1 MDTKPQLWY
10 YSDESSGTNMMEM
23 HMTVGNVFKMIIEA
37 IKELVDV
44 GNLTCSEEEMC
55 VQCMD
60 SSHVALVDLV
70 LTQDNFTRYRCDRP
84 CDIGVSLV
92 NLSKVLKLMGRDDDV
107 TLRYVDEA
115 DVLNLTFRDPYC
127 DGVSEFGMYL
137 YRVV

>member
-1 MDTKPQLWY
+1 
-10 YSDESSGTNMMEM
+10 MMEM
-23 HMTVGNVFKMIIEA
+23 HMTAGNVFKMIIEA

-44 GNLTCSEEEMC
+44 GNLTCSEDEMC

-60 SSHVALVDLV
+60 SSHVALVYLV
-70 LTQDNFTRYRCDRP
+70 LTQDNFTRYRCDHP

-127 DGVSEFGMYL
+127 DGVSEFGM
-137 YRVV
+137 